1 MKKVMGGR
9 EGHNKRGSKERKG
22 KRRKGKGETN
32 MAKLTRF
39 GKAEQCTQRFSLL
52 TMVIDSLHAS
62 PLCLR

>member
-9 EGHNKRGSKERKG
+9 EGDNKRGSKERKG

-39 GKAEQCTQRFSLL
+39 GKAE
-52 TMVIDSLHAS
+52 
-62 PLCLR
+62 